1 MRSAERRRLG
11 RLAGVVGIVAVV
23 VAVATVPSAL
33 GRTYAGG
40 KGKANG
46 GSVTNF
52 LTYVGVKKAHHAN
65 MKLKPVVIGAINTQ
79 GGQVLVGPGWTT
91 GAQTAVRYVNK
102 YLGGVQGHP
111 LVLSTCFTTSSEE
124 DGTKCG
130 QRFANDKR
138 ISVVEMGALAVGNQS
153 FYAAL
158 GGSKPI
164 VSGVA
169 LLPVDA
175 TQRNEFALFGTND
188 SVLGPWGTFAKTKLH
203 AKSAAVIY
211 PQVPGIDVGAK
222 VEKTSLEDAGIAT
235 KLVGFDPNSTD
246 LTGPL
251 TAAGAQTADIVVP
264 QSNAQGCVNVAKTL
278 QQLGIAGDKVV
289 SNPLCLSGEVAAGLG
304 GDLAQWV
311 YGIAST
317 LTADMTDPAAKP
329 FRKALAQLHASKL
342 GADAWVITAWGQVLT
357 TVKLMNTL
365 GVAHSTPARLTKAFR
380 SFKGPQA
387 LGAPSLHCG
396 KYKTEPAACNDQ
408 TQFFQYM
415 GKGVFKRIT
424 GWLRPPKN
432 FTPEG

>member
-1 MRSAERRRLG
+1 MRSAKRASLG
-11 RLAGVVGIVAVV
+11 RLAVVVGVLAVV
-23 VAVATVPSAL
+23 LAVTAVPGAL
-33 GRTYAGG
+33 GRSSAGG
-40 KGKANG
+40 A
-46 GSVTNF
+46 VTNY
-52 LTYVGVKKAHHAN
+52 LTYVGGKAGKAN
-65 MKLKPVVIGAINTQ
+65 PKLSPVYIGTINTQ
-79 GGQVLVGPGWTT
+79 GGQVLVGPNWTK
-91 GAQTAVRYVNK
+91 GAQLAVQYVNT

-111 LVLSTCFTTSSEE
+111 IKLVTCNTTSAEE
-124 DGTKCG
+124 EGTKCG
-130 QRFANDKR
+130 QKFANDKR
-138 ISVVEMGALAVGNQS
+138 ISVIEFGAVAVGNQS

-158 GGSKPI
+158 GGKKPV

-175 TQRNEFALFGTND
+175 TQKNAFALFGTND
-188 SVLGPWGTFAKTKLH
+188 SVLGPWGTFAKTQLH

-264 QSNAQGCVNVAKTL
+264 QSNAAGCVNVAKTL
-278 QQLGIAGDKVV
+278 QQLGVPGSKIV

-304 GDLAQWV
+304 GDLAPWV

-317 LTADMTDPAAKP
+317 LAGDKSDPAAVPYVKAMA
-329 FRKALAQLHASKL
+329 KLHQSALAQ
-342 GADAWVITAWGQVLT
+342 DAWVIVSWGQILT
-357 TVKLMNTL
+357 TVKEMNKL
-365 GVAHSTPARLTKAFR
+365 GVKNLTPAKLMKAIR
-380 SFKGPQA
+380 TFKGPQA

-408 TQFFQYM
+408 AQFFQYM
-415 GKGVFKRIT
+415 GHGVFKRLT
-424 GWLRPPKN
+424 GWLRPPAN

>member
-1 MRSAERRRLG
+1 MRSAKRASLG
-11 RLAGVVGIVAVV
+11 RLALSIGVLTCGLAVAV
-23 VAVATVPSAL
+23 PGAL
-33 GRTYAGG
+33 GRTTAEKPVTNYVQYIGG
-40 KGKANG
+40 KAGKAN
-46 GSVTNF
+46 T
-52 LTYVGVKKAHHAN
+52 
-65 MKLKPVVIGAINTQ
+65 KLSPIYLGAINTQ
-79 GGQVLVGPGWTT
+79 GGQVLVGPNWTK
-91 GAQTAVRYVNK
+91 GAELAVKWINTH
-102 YLGGVQGHP
+102 LGGIKGHP
-111 LVLSTCFTTSSEE
+111 LKLVECFTTSAEE

-130 QRFANDKR
+130 QKFANDKR
-138 ISVVEMGALAVGNQS
+138 ISAVAMGALAVGNQS

-158 GGSKPI
+158 GSKIPV

-188 SVLGPWGTFAKTKLH
+188 SVLGPWGTFAKTQLH
-203 AKSAAVIY
+203 AKTAAVIY

-278 QQLGIAGDKVV
+278 EQLGVSGSKIV

-304 GDLAQWV
+304 GDLAKWV
-311 YGIAST
+311 YGIASS
-317 LTADMTDPAAKP
+317 LAGDKSDKAAVP
-329 FRKALAQLHASKL
+329 YNKAMAKLGQAKLAQ
-342 GADAWVITAWGQVLT
+342 DAWVIVAWGQILT
-357 TVKLMNTL
+357 IAKEMNKL
-365 GVAHSTPARLTKAFR
+365 GPAKISSANLMKAIRGFH
-380 SFKGPQA
+380 GPQA

-408 TQFFQYM
+408 AQFFQYM
-415 GKGVFKRIT
+415 GAGVFKRLT
-424 GWLRPPKN
+424 GWLRPPAN